1 MTEMPKSQELT
12 APGSPAETT
21 PAIVPGF
28 RSDGS
33 LPVID
38 RNRDGV
44 ADHAADTGPA
54 QSAFFVP
61 DLIQLEVRRGGRVV
75 VVSDLH
81 LGPTASEVSTRA
93 ADELAE
99 LLGGFHEPGMFA
111 IAGDGF
117 EMLAAAPDIA
127 AILDSHPQFT
137 AAVKRFAEDH
147 DHRVVLIPGNHDGQL
162 GWDGDSVA
170 VLRERLGV
178 TDVGLACDLAM
189 VTGDGN
195 QLVRVVHGNQFD
207 PYNAF
212 EDPRSPVDTPLGHHV
227 VRQVLPKLA
236 SRDQPGSLLEGVRWY
251 DGDPSA
257 FLGSRLLYRM
267 VAGWLWWLAVPFAAA
282 LVLRFLSFAP
292 GVKPLL
298 SHHAERWLIW
308 FGVLVVAI
316 AVVAAVTAVS
326 TMLRVNRALAEAS
339 VSERGSAAS
348 HNAAARA
355 EAARLISAGHAGLI
369 SGHTH
374 EPEISQLG
382 HGFYANTGCAT
393 EVVRARKARFGLPE
407 PFLAVRRL
415 SMVELR
421 AGPVLSVSL
430 SLEERPIG
438 QPALLERVVLA
449 PQRGRPRAIQVVGR
463 LPDGATW
470 PISERALMPWVR
482 RRRVRRVAAFV
493 LLIAGLLNVVF
504 ALLWPVSWTRPVDHW
519 LPFGIHPVSGVAAVI
534 GGLALAGVAR
544 GVRHGYRRAWAAAL
558 VILLASTVYR
568 LVQDVGLEG
577 SAIACLIG
585 VWLLFEHRHFRVSP
599 SGFRRILGWVIMAGL
614 VVVALA
620 AGLDAAYVGGRE
632 TRNVVVIAVLGTV
645 ILVLA
650 TALPGREHRRT
661 GEARARAF
669 DRARAIFDRYGGDTL
684 DYFALRD
691 DKSWLFSGNTLVAYS
706 VIDRI
711 MLVSPDPIGPVSER
725 LDAWSDAMD
734 LADTNGWY
742 ICILAASAPWLPI
755 YRAAGLT
762 EVYIGDEAIVDC
774 QAFSLEGKA
783 MKSLRGAYNRIS
795 KSGYHVAVMSALDV
809 DAELR
814 KQLEDLATETRQGET
829 ERGFSMTLSRMF
841 DERDTGL
848 LLAVCMDP
856 DGKPAAFNQYVP
868 ASHINGY
875 SLDLMRRTSNPDAPN
890 GLTDFVII
898 ETIHWMVERGLTGLG
913 LNFAT
918 MRAVVAGE
926 TNSGPWRSAERSLLH
941 RFSDSMQIESLWNFN
956 KKYQPEWRPRYS
968 VADDRVHLPR
978 AGLAIARAESVS
990 ELPLV
995 GRFMKP
1001 KTPAAD
1007 PRPKEP
1013 VS

>member
-1 MTEMPKSQELT
+1 MTAVSESQARWEP
-12 APGSPAETT
+12 AVPAEA
-21 PAIVPGF
+21 P
-28 RSDGS
+28 
-33 LPVID
+33 
-38 RNRDGV
+38 
-44 ADHAADTGPA
+44 
-54 QSAFFVP
+54 FFIP
-61 DLIQLEVRRGGRVV
+61 DLIQLEVGRDSRVL

-81 LGPTASEVSTRA
+81 LGPAASEVSTRA

-99 LLGGFHEPGMFA
+99 LLADFHEPGMLV

-127 AILDSHPQFT
+127 RILDSHPQFT
-137 AAVKRFAEDH
+137 AAVKRFAVAR
-147 DHRVVLIPGNHDGQL
+147 DHRVVLTPGNHDGQL
-162 GWDGDSVA
+162 AWDEESVA
-170 VLRERLGV
+170 LLRDRLGV
-178 TDVGLACDLAM
+178 TDVGLACDLA
-189 VTGDGN
+189 VATGEGSK
-195 QLVRVVHGNQFD
+195 LVRVTHGHQLD
-207 PYNAF
+207 QYNAF
-212 EDPRSPVDTPLGHHV
+212 TDPRSPVDTPLGHHV

-236 SRDQPGSLLEGVRWY
+236 SRDRPGSLLEGVRWCS
-251 DGDPSA
+251 GDPAA

-282 LVLRFLSFAP
+282 LVLRFMAFAP
-292 GVKPLL
+292 GVKPLVG
-298 SHHAERWLIW
+298 HHAVRWLVW
-308 FGVLVVAI
+308 FGILVVAI
-316 AVVAAVTAVS
+316 AVVAAVTGLA
-326 TMLRVNRALAEAS
+326 TMLRVNRTLADAS
-339 VSERGSAAS
+339 VSERGDAS
-348 HNAAARA
+348 THNAAARA
-355 EAARLISAGHAGLI
+355 EAARLISAGYAGMI
-369 SGHTH
+369 TGHTH
-374 EPEISQLG
+374 EPEITQMAM
-382 HGFYANTGCAT
+382 GFYANTGSAT
-393 EVVRARKARFGLPE
+393 EVVRARKARFGLPA

-430 SLEERPIG
+430 SLADRPIG
-438 QPALLERVVLA
+438 RPAFLERLVLA
-449 PQRGRPRAIQVVGR
+449 PERGGPKTLEVVGQ

-470 PISERALMPWVR
+470 PINERALLPWVR
-482 RRRVRRVAAFV
+482 RRRVRRVAAFG

-504 ALLWPVSWTRPVDHW
+504 ALLWPVRWTRPVDHW
-519 LPFGIHPVSGVAAVI
+519 LPFGIHPVGGVTAVI
-534 GGLALAGVAR
+534 AGLALAGVAR
-544 GVRHGYRRAWAAAL
+544 GVRLGYRRAWAAAL
-558 VILLASTVYR
+558 VLLLASTVYR
-568 LVQDVGLEG
+568 LVRDVGLEG

-585 VWLLFEHRHFRVSP
+585 LWLLLEHRHFRVSP
-599 SGFRRILGWVIMAGL
+599 AGFRRVLGWVIMTSL
-614 VVVALA
+614 VAVALA
-620 AGLDAAYVGGRE
+620 TGLGAAYVAARE
-632 TRNVVVIAVLGTV
+632 TLVIVVVVILGTA

-650 TALPGREHRRT
+650 TGLPGREHRRT
-661 GEARARAF
+661 GQDRARAF

-706 VIDRI
+706 VINRV

-742 ICILAASAPWLPI
+742 ICVLGASAPWLPV

-762 EVYIGDEAIVDC
+762 GVYMGDEAIVDC
-774 QAFSLEGKA
+774 QVFSLKGKS
-783 MKSLRGAYNRIS
+783 MKSLRGAYNRVS
-795 KSGYHVAVMSALDV
+795 KAGYHVAVMDSLD
-809 DAELR
+809 AGPELR
-814 KQLEDLATETRQGET
+814 RQLAELATETRQGEV

-856 DGKPAAFNQYVP
+856 EGKPVAFNQYVP

-875 SLDLMRRTSNPDAPN
+875 SLDLMRRTNDPDAPN

-898 ETIHWMVERGLTGLG
+898 ETISWMAERGLNGLG

-926 TNSGPWRSAERSLLH
+926 NGDGRWRSAERSVFH

-956 KKYQPEWRPRYS
+956 KKYDPQWCPRYS
-968 VADDRVHLPR
+968 VADDRAHMPR

-1001 KTPAAD
+1001 KTPAAS
-1007 PRPKEP
+1007 PRPKET